1 MISQGH
7 ASVIFSSLQPV
18 GRKLRWGL
26 TTLFG
31 ISRLTQLAEEQRN
44 IQAYTAWLA
53 LLATPKHRRERAL
66 APHGF
71 KVYSQAEEDGI
82 IHEILR
88 RIGATS
94 RTFVE
99 IGVSDGRE
107 CNTRLLLRQGWRG
120 VWIDGSEDFARQ
132 IRSHFARELASGVLT
147 LVREFVTRE
156 SINAQLAAH
165 TLWREVDLFSI
176 DIDGNDY
183 HVLEAIDGLSAR
195 IIVLEYNPVIAP
207 PGEWIA
213 AYDPK
218 RWWQGGDDYSASLK
232 SYELLLAAKG
242 YALVACTLNGN
253 NAFFVRRDL
262 LGDHFVPEY
271 SAEYHYEPQRYWL
284 THGFVG
290 GH

>member
-1 MISQGH
+1 MRRF
-7 ASVIFSSLQPV
+7 FS
-18 GRKLRWGL
+18 KLL
-26 TTLFG
+26 G
-31 ISRLTQLAEEQRN
+31 ISRLTQVAEEQRN
-44 IQAYTAWLA
+44 AQAYTAWLA
-53 LLATPKHRRERAL
+53 LLTTPKHRRDGAL

-88 RIGATS
+88 RIGAIS

-99 IGVSDGRE
+99 IGVSNGLE

-120 VWIDGSEDFARQ
+120 VWIDGSVD
-132 IRSHFARELASGVLT
+132 H
-147 LVREFVTRE
+147 TRE
-156 SINAQLAAH
+156 IRRFFSAELGSGALTHVCNFVNRENINDQLATHA
-165 TLWREVDLFSI
+165 LWRDHEVDLFCI

-183 HVLEAIDGLSAR
+183 YVLEAIDRLSVR
-195 IIVLEYNPVIAP
+195 VIVLEYNPIIAP
-207 PGEWIA
+207 PGEWITT
-213 AYDPK
+213 YDPNH
-218 RWWQGGDDYSASLK
+218 WWQGGDNYGASLK

-242 YALVACTLNGN
+242 YSLVACTLNGN

-262 LGDHFVPEY
+262 IGDHFVPEY

-284 THGFVG
+284 TNGFVG

>member
-1 MISQGH
+1 MEM
-7 ASVIFSSLQPV
+7 
-18 GRKLRWGL
+18 RKLVAKL
-26 TTLFG
+26 LG

-44 IQAYTAWLA
+44 IQAYRAWLA
-53 LLATPKHRRERAL
+53 LLATPKHMRERAL

-82 IHEILR
+82 IHEILC
-88 RIGATS
+88 RIGTTS

-120 VWIDGSEDFARQ
+120 VWVDGNADYVRK
-132 IRSHFARELASGVLT
+132 IRTHFTTELESGALT
-147 LVREFVTRE
+147 LVSEFVTRE
-156 SINAQLAAH
+156 SINGQLSALP
-165 TLWREVDLFSI
+165 LWRDVDVDLFSI

-183 HVLEAIDGLSAR
+183 HVLDAIGRLRAR
-195 IIVLEYNPVIAP
+195 VIVVEYNPVIPP

-213 AYDPK
+213 AYDAK
-218 RWWQGGDDYSASLK
+218 RCWQSGDDYSASLK
-232 SYELLLAAKG
+232 SYELLLTAKG

-262 LGDHFVPEY
+262 LGDNFVPEY
-271 SAEYHYEPQRYWL
+271 SADYHYEPQRYWL
-284 THGFVG
+284 THGFVA

>member
-1 MISQGH
+1 M
-7 ASVIFSSLQPV
+7 
-18 GRKLRWGL
+18 RKFLAKL
-26 TTLFG
+26 LG

-44 IQAYTAWLA
+44 ILAYTAWLA
-53 LLATPKHRRERAL
+53 LLATPKHQRARAL

-88 RIGATS
+88 RIGTTS
-94 RTFVE
+94 RTFIE
-99 IGVSDGRE
+99 IGVSHGRE
-107 CNTRLLLRQGWRG
+107 CNSRLLLRQGWRG
-120 VWIDGSEDFARQ
+120 VWIDGSADY
-132 IRSHFARELASGVLT
+132 AREIRTHFGPELTSGALT
-147 LVREFVTRE
+147 LVCEFVTRE
-156 SINAQLAAH
+156 SVNAQLSTHA
-165 TLWREVDLFSI
+165 LWRDAEVDLFSI

-183 HVLEAIDGLSAR
+183 HVLEAIDGLRAR
-195 IIVLEYNPVIAP
+195 VIVLEYNPVIAP
-207 PGEWIA
+207 PGEWMA
-213 AYDPK
+213 EYDPK

-232 SYELLLAAKG
+232 SYELLLAERG

-262 LGDHFVPEY
+262 LGDQFVPDY